1 MVGLPAGFCYQR
13 ARRLP
18 SPWPHHHRRA
28 AQNKGRPPE
37 TSGPSAAMLRP
48 VSMTSVRAA
57 EGESNSAC
65 ENTNSVRTRHTR
77 NAPAAVP
84 DAVEHSGLGR
94 ALTRA
99 EGLRLRPVVSLS
111 PRDNVRGPLA
121 PPPRTRHH
129 ASGQVRTGP
138 GLPRPRAKCALTNC
152 GFYVPPRFAL
162 LPRIIP
168 ERVPRRLRWWLSA
181 GTACQ
186 MMRI

>member
-1 MVGLPAGFCYQR
+1 MQSCLNEATSCSGHANRGRTLPHPLLPPQRFAPASSAPAGR
-13 ARRLP
+13 E
-18 SPWPHHHRRA
+18 HHHRRA

-111 PRDNVRGPLA
+111 PRDNVRGPLVPA
-121 PPPRTRHH
+121 ANLPPPLSALRNRGKRPFLSPRADEPRTRF
-129 ASGQVRTGP
+129 RNT
-138 GLPRPRAKCALTNC
+138 K
-152 GFYVPPRFAL
+152 
-162 LPRIIP
+162 I
-168 ERVPRRLRWWLSA
+168 
-181 GTACQ
+181 
-186 MMRI
+186 

>member
-1 MVGLPAGFCYQR
+1 MQSCLNEATSCSGHANRGRTLPHPLLPPQRFAPASSAPAGR
-13 ARRLP
+13 E
-18 SPWPHHHRRA
+18 HHHRRA
-28 AQNKGRPPE
+28 AQNRGRPPE

-111 PRDNVRGPLA
+111 PRDNVRGPLV
-121 PPPRTRHH
+121 P
-129 ASGQVRTGP
+129 S
-138 GLPRPRAKCALTNC
+138 PRP
-152 GFYVPPRFAL
+152 
-162 LPRIIP
+162 
-168 ERVPRRLRWWLSA
+168 
-181 GTACQ
+181 
-186 MMRI
+186 

>member
-1 MVGLPAGFCYQR
+1 MLIGAALCLTPSSAHRGVKLLAQPRR
-13 ARRLP
+13 ATTT
-18 SPWPHHHRRA
+18 HHRRS

-121 PPPRTRHH
+121 PPPRTRHD
-129 ASGQVRTGP
+129 ASGQVRAGP
-138 GLPRPRAKCALTNC
+138 GTPGASRKSCTYQLQLLHAR
-152 GFYVPPRFAL
+152 GFFTLVTC
-162 LPRIIP
+162 
-168 ERVPRRLRWWLSA
+168 VD
-181 GTACQ
+181 G
-186 MMRI
+186 

>member
-121 PPPRTRHH
+121 PPPRTRHD
-129 ASGQVRTGP
+129 ASGQVRAGP
-138 GLPRPRAKCALTNC
+138 GTPGASRKSRTYQLQLLHARGLRTLQVAKFKKIRGARPSRGDFEK
-152 GFYVPPRFAL
+152 
-162 LPRIIP
+162 
-168 ERVPRRLRWWLSA
+168 
-181 GTACQ
+181 
-186 MMRI
+186 